1 MRATLKILSAGV
13 GLSIQDAGRLG
24 WRRFGVPVGGA
35 MDRHACA
42 AANRLLGNGEDAPA
56 LEMMLMGARLQVLR
70 DTWIALAGADLGG
83 PVEPWT
89 AQRVTAGTILSFPR
103 NRSGLF
109 AYLALPGGIV
119 APQWFGSASAD
130 ARIGVGEKLKV
141 GDELLP
147 ARAMPVVSTERV
159 ARRVLPLDARRSY
172 EARQTFELLPGPQF
186 DQFTEA
192 AQKQLVGSEW
202 KISARSDRTG
212 FRLEGP
218 ALDVPASIRSEP
230 VLPGSFQ
237 IPGSGQPIVTMVDG
251 PTVGGY
257 AKIAILRQADRD
269 RLAQCAPGTQI
280 HFEWADSL

>member
-13 GLSIQDAGRLG
+13 GLSVQDGGRLG
-24 WRRFGVPVGGA
+24 WRRFGVPTGGA
-35 MDRHACA
+35 MDRHAWA

-56 LEMMLMGARLQVLR
+56 LEMMLMGARLQVLK
-70 DTWIALAGADLGG
+70 DTWIALAGADFGG
-83 PVEPWT
+83 SVEPWA
-89 AQRVTAGTILSFPR
+89 AQRVAAGTILSLPR

-119 APQWFGSASAD
+119 APKWFGSASVD

-141 GDELLP
+141 GDELLA
-147 ARAMPVVSTERV
+147 ARAAPVVSTERV
-159 ARRVLPLDARRSY
+159 ARRILSMDQRRSY
-172 EARQTFELLPGPQF
+172 PSSQSFLLLPGPQF

-192 AQKQLVGSEW
+192 ARKQLVGSEW

-218 ALDVPASIRSEP
+218 VLDVPASIASEP

-257 AKIAILRQADRD
+257 AKIAILLQADRD
-269 RLAQCAPGTQI
+269 RLAQCTPGTQI
-280 HFEWADSL
+280 HFQWAD